1 MSEQR
6 IIYFHGGE
14 ILWRMQE
21 ATNVMRRALEDLA
34 DCSLALATAQTSG
47 DHELRQ
53 AQASSDAWLSV
64 RAAAKTCSLSSATLY
79 RAISAGDLP
88 VSRIGERQI
97 IRISAGDLRRW
108 MERQA

>member
-6 IIYFHGGE
+6 VLYYHDG
-14 ILWRMQE
+14 ILQRMQA
-21 ATNVMRRALEDLA
+21 ATDAMRRALEDLA
-34 DCSLALATAQTSG
+34 ACSLALAVDQG
-47 DHELRQ
+47 QRQ
-53 AQASSDAWLSV
+53 SHPATNEGWLSV
-64 RAAAKTCSLSSATLY
+64 RTAAKVCSLSAATLY
-79 RAISAGDLP
+79 RAISAGELP